1 MTVCAGRAALWAG
14 LAAIMAGVAASP
26 GPALAQ
32 QDLQRIAAIV
42 NDDII
47 SFFDL
52 NARVT
57 FMIATT
63 NAPNTPETHKRFQ
76 QQVLKNLI
84 DERLQKQEANKNNV
98 KITEQEIKRSLDDLE
113 KQNNMPK
120 GGLDEYLKKI
130 NVPRSTLA
138 TQIESGL
145 AWQKLIQRKLRPRLD
160 IGDDEVEETLNRIQA
175 NRGLPE
181 QHVAEIFLTVD
192 APDQEEEVLRN
203 MERLIGEMG
212 KGARFPALAR
222 QFSQSATAA
231 AGGDL
236 GWVQQGQLDEQIEE
250 VLKQMPIGAISKPIR
265 TVGGWHLVALI
276 DRRRPG
282 GAEPKV
288 DLRQGMLPLPPRAA
302 PAVVQ
307 EVSDQLAAG
316 VKSVKDCAGF
326 DESIKA
332 LPRGRANNLGK
343 MLLRELPG
351 PLQVLIEQMKP
362 GQITQPLQADAGS
375 VMVLMVCARDD
386 GEAAPLPSRDDIK
399 DRLVQ
404 QRLDVQ
410 SRRYMRDLRR
420 AAFVDLRV

>member
-1 MTVCAGRAALWAG
+1 MTGYSGRAVFWLGLLTIAAG
-14 LAAIMAGVAASP
+14 LAASAH
-26 GPALAQ
+26 PAQAQ

-52 NARVT
+52 NARVE
-57 FMIATT
+57 FMIASTG
-63 NAPNTPETHKRFQ
+63 APNTPETHKRFQ
-76 QQVLKNLI
+76 QQVLKTLI
-84 DERLQKQEANKNNV
+84 DERLQKQEAGKNNIKV
-98 KITEQEIKRSLDDLE
+98 TEQEVSRQFDKLE
-113 KQNNMPK
+113 KENNMPK
-120 GGLDEYLKKI
+120 GGLDEYLKRI
-130 NVPRSTLA
+130 NMPRSVLV
-138 TQIESGL
+138 TQIESTL

-160 IGDDEVEETLNRIQA
+160 IGDDEVEETLKRIEA

-192 APDQEEEVLRN
+192 TPDQEEEVLRN

-231 AGGDL
+231 GGGDL

-250 VLKQMPIGAISKPIR
+250 VLRQMPIGAISKPIR
-265 TVGGWHLVALI
+265 TVGGWHLVALV
-276 DRRRPG
+276 DRRRAG

-288 DLRQGMLPLPPRAA
+288 ELRQGVLPLPPRATKA
-302 PAVVQ
+302 AVD
-307 EVSDQLAAG
+307 EVLERLDTATKG
-316 VKSVKDCAGF
+316 TKTCASF
-326 DESIKA
+326 DEAIKA
-332 LPRGRANNLGK
+332 LPRGRSNSLPK

-351 PLQVLIEQMKP
+351 PLQVIVDPLKP
-362 GQITQPLQADAGS
+362 GQITQAMQADAGS
-375 VMVLMVCARDD
+375 AMILMVCARDD
-386 GEAAPLPSRDDIK
+386 GEAAPLPSRDDIR
-399 DRLVQ
+399 DRLTQ

>member
-1 MTVCAGRAALWAG
+1 MMAMATG
-14 LAAIMAGVAASP
+14 LAASAA
-26 GPALAQ
+26 PAPAQ

-47 SFFDL
+47 SYFDL
-52 NARVT
+52 DSRLQ
-57 FMIATT
+57 FIIASSG
-63 NAPNTPETHKRFQ
+63 APNTPETQKRYQ

-84 DERLQKQEANKNNV
+84 DERLQRQEASKNNIKV
-98 KITEQEIKRSLDDLE
+98 TEQEVKRQIDDME
-113 KQNNMPK
+113 RSNNMPK
-120 GGLDEYLKKI
+120 GGLDDYLKKL
-130 NVPRSTLA
+130 NLPRSTLV
-138 TQIESGL
+138 TQVEAGL

-160 IGDDEVEETLNRIQA
+160 IGDDEVEEALKRMEA

-181 QHVAEIFLTVD
+181 MHVAEIFLTVD
-192 APDQEEEVLRN
+192 APDQEDEVLRN
-203 MERLIGEMG
+203 MERLLAEMG

-236 GWVQQGQLDEQIEE
+236 GWVQQGQLDDQIDE

-265 TVGGWHLVALI
+265 TVGGWHVVAMV
-276 DRRRPG
+276 DKRRPG

-288 DLRQGMLPLPPRAA
+288 ELHQGLLPLPQRA
-302 PAVVQ
+302 PQPVVM
-307 EVSDQLAAG
+307 ETMDRMAAG
-316 VKSVKDCAGF
+316 LRDAKDCKQF
-326 DESIKA
+326 DEAVRA
-332 LPRGRANNLGK
+332 LPRGRAADMGK

-351 PLQVLIEQMKP
+351 PLQTIIEPMRP
-362 GQITQPLQADAGS
+362 GQMTQPLQPDAGS
-375 VMVLMVCARDD
+375 VMVLMVCSRED
-386 GEAAPLPSRDDIK
+386 GEAAPLPSRDDIR

-410 SRRYMRDLRR
+410 SRRYIRDHRR

>member
-1 MTVCAGRAALWAG
+1 MTANAGRAALWVG
-14 LAAIMAGVAASP
+14 LAAIMAGAAASP
-26 GPALAQ
+26 APALAQ

-52 NARVT
+52 DARVM

-76 QQVLKNLI
+76 QQVLKTLI

-113 KQNNMPK
+113 RQNNMPK

-130 NVPRSTLA
+130 NVPRSTLL
-138 TQIESGL
+138 TQVESGL
-145 AWQKLIQRKLRPRLD
+145 AWNKLIQRKLRPRLD
-160 IGDDEVEETLNRIQA
+160 IGDDEVEEILNRIEA

-203 MERLIGEMG
+203 LERIIGELQ

-231 AGGDL
+231 NGGDL

-250 VLKQMPIGAISKPIR
+250 VLKQMPLGTISRPIR

-282 GAEPKV
+282 GAEPRIE
-288 DLRQGMLPLPPRAA
+288 LHQGMLPLPPRA
-302 PAVVQ
+302 PQPVVQ
-307 EVSDQLAAG
+307 EFLERTAAAVNG
-316 VKSVKDCAGF
+316 VKDCSAF
-326 DESIKA
+326 DEAIKA
-332 LPRGRANNLGK
+332 LPRGRANNLGFVQ
-343 MLLRELPG
+343 LRDLPG
-351 PLQVLIEQMKP
+351 PLQAIIDPMEP
-362 GQITQPLQADAGS
+362 GQITQPLQADAGT
-375 VMVLMVCARDD
+375 VMVLMVCKRDN
-386 GEAAPLPSRDDIK
+386 GEPAPLPSKEDIR

>member
-1 MTVCAGRAALWAG
+1 MTGYSGRTAFWLGLLAIAAG
-14 LAAIMAGVAASP
+14 LAADP
-26 GPALAQ
+26 GPAQAQ

-52 NARVT
+52 NARVQ
-57 FMIATT
+57 FMIASTG
-63 NAPNTPETHKRFQ
+63 APNNPETHKRFQ

-84 DERLQKQEANKNNV
+84 DERLQKQEASKNNIKV
-98 KITEQEIKRSLDDLE
+98 TEQEVKRQLETLE
-113 KQNNMPK
+113 KENNMPK
-120 GGLDEYLKKI
+120 GGLDAYLQRL
-130 NVPRSTLA
+130 NVPRSTLV
-138 TQIESGL
+138 TQVESNL
-145 AWQKLIQRKLRPRLD
+145 AWQKLVQRKLRPRLD
-160 IGDDEVEETLNRIQA
+160 IGDDEVEETLKRIEA

-203 MERLIGEMG
+203 MERLIAEMG

-250 VLKQMPIGAISKPIR
+250 VLKQMPIGAISKPVR
-265 TVGGWHLVALI
+265 TVGGWHLVALV

-282 GAEPKV
+282 GAEPRV
-288 DLRQGMLPLPPRAA
+288 DLRQGVLPLPPRA
-302 PAVVQ
+302 PQTVVQ
-307 EVSDQLAAG
+307 EIMDRMEAATKG
-316 VKSVKDCAGF
+316 VKDCAGF
-326 DESIKA
+326 DDAIKA
-332 LPRGRANNLGK
+332 LPRGRSNNLGK
-343 MLLRELPG
+343 MRLRELPG
-351 PLQVLIEQMKP
+351 PLQVLIDPMKP
-362 GQITQPLQADAGS
+362 GQITQPLQADAGTA
-375 VMVLMVCARDD
+375 MVLMVCGRDD
-386 GEAAPLPSRDDIK
+386 GEAAPLPSRDDIR